1 VRDTAARRLAIAR
14 RPSEEAGLSLNNL
27 KAQFV
32 VRFKCQMN
40 RVDQSSD
47 LFGRSSEANLVLESN
62 QPTLGE
68 GSNLIP
74 HRVGPAIEFGEKTA
88 PAKHDFK
95 PSRAGELEEDG
106 QKSG

>member
-1 VRDTAARRLAIAR
+1 LADRA
-14 RPSEEAGLSLNNL
+14 
-27 KAQFV
+27 
-32 VRFKCQMN
+32 
-40 RVDQSSD
+40 
-47 LFGRSSEANLVLESN
+47 EANLVLESN

-74 HRVGPAIEFGEKTA
+74 HRVGPAIEFGEGGGEKTA

-95 PSRAGELEEDG
+95 PSRAGELEEGG